1 MSQCKAVAPAGSAAE
16 KSSSLRCGIFPCRAL
31 TPWRHPGG
39 CKALKEKGV
48 PADAGRDVSHK
59 KHKTMATTDLKKFN
73 EWFSRMY
80 ERLKEK
86 VSIHGRL
93 DEDRFHDAYLAVR
106 KQVMSSR
113 DGIMD
118 LESYFIGCYRRM
130 AQVTER
136 EDARTTYPGDEYFI
150 TLAEIDTAEEST
162 EREELMTGRDR
173 LVRDIQRF
181 LRRHFSYGD
190 YRMFMLRFY
199 ESGSSFRT
207 IARHTGEKV
216 SVLTRKA
223 QTMLESLR
231 NHPALGT
238 RGRRLAAGYAA

>member
-1 MSQCKAVAPAGSAAE
+1 VRLSKK
-16 KSSSLRCGIFPCRAL
+16 KS
-31 TPWRHPGG
+31 
-39 CKALKEKGV
+39 V
-48 PADAGRDVSHK
+48 PADADRNVSHK
-59 KHKTMATTDLKKFN
+59 KQTIMATRDLKEFN

-106 KQVMSSR
+106 KQVMSSK

-136 EDARTTYPGDEYFI
+136 EDARTTCPGEEYFI
-150 TLAEIDTAEEST
+150 TLAETDTAEGSN
-162 EREELMTGRDR
+162 EREELMTGCDR

-223 QTMLESLR
+223 QAMLESLR

-238 RGRRLAAGYAA
+238 RGRRLAAEYAA